1 MCQYSLKFLSN
12 KSPDLFIITIYYWW
26 LNGKESTCN
35 AEDARNTLPW
45 RRRWKPAP
53 VFLPG
58 KFHGQRSLVVY
69 SPWGHKE
76 SDTTDCMSTH
86 TDTRFTVKE
95 RIISFPLILA
105 LPNDS
110 DSKESACN
118 AGDQNSIPGSG
129 RYPGERNGNPLQY
142 SSLKIPWTEEPG
154 GLQSTGSQRVGHDW
168 ATHTF
173 TSLSLLAC
181 IHGSAFNSQILTLK

>member
-69 SPWGHKE
+69 SPWVHKE

-142 SSLKIPWTEEPG
+142 SSLENTMDRGAWRATVHRVTKSWTRLSNP
-154 GLQSTGSQRVGHDW
+154 HF
-168 ATHTF
+168 HFTF
-173 TSLSLLAC
+173 TISLYTWQC
-181 IHGSAFNSQILTLK
+181 F